1 MQPNRLSPYNLY
13 QQDDFRTSRFVV
25 DLTAAAARPNKNP
38 PVKEKVKDYLFDYFN
53 RTAETKKTPR
63 DWQKLRLQFIAA
75 IILPAKIL
83 YRLIGGL
90 GWLAVSPLQSLKNL
104 FSKSERSFESGE
116 MMPVRVENSIAE
128 PDYQTESRRGF
139 FSYLIFPLTLLI
151 LILPFKAYTYYRS
164 LDEVRARVTDASQ
177 SALEQLVN
185 AGAAAA
191 GLDFNRA
198 VGDFQSADES
208 FAQAQ
213 TELKNI
219 NELLLSLG
227 SLVPLGEAQLAA
239 AGPDILAAGEA
250 GAQMGK
256 NLSQAVARL
265 TELSKTALPLALAE
279 FARYGTEAVN
289 SAGDLNRS
297 IEKVNPDII
306 PLEFRNRFLMMKEQA
321 VLLEGTLAE
330 FIELTKKI
338 SLVLGSEGLKR
349 YLVVFQNNTEARAT
363 GGFLGSYALIDFKD
377 GKLIN
382 LETPGGGTYDTE
394 AGLRERVIAP
404 QPLWLLNPLWHLW
417 DANWWPDWPT
427 SARKIAWFFEKS
439 DGPTVD
445 GVISLTPQVL
455 EKLLIITGPIDLTTD
470 YGVTITAENFLPIIQ
485 EFAEQKPEV
494 TVKPKKI
501 IGALLEK
508 ITADLPAKFYPV
520 ESAAPV
526 EGGGA
531 VFNGVNQEA
540 LLALIKSVEES
551 LNQKQILIYLRDADT
566 AATINRY
573 GWDGRV
579 KETNRD
585 YLLVVNSNIG
595 GGKSDKSIRQTI
607 THRAEIGASGEV
619 IDTVTIKREH
629 TGEKSEKFSGVRNVN
644 WLRVYVPAGSEL
656 LSASGFVPPD
666 AGYFTEPEAGWS
678 SDPDLTAENQAQIDP
693 ASGAK
698 IYTEAGKT
706 VFANWSMIDPGQ
718 TAIITLKYRLPFKLA
733 TLNNTGYLDKILELM
748 VAPEKSY
755 ATYSLLAQKQPGAE
769 NTVINSTLTLD
780 PQSFFSNQPAWRY
793 PAGTTGTNGELWH
806 LNSTLDV
813 DKFIAVILEQKNN

>member
-25 DLTAAAARPNKNP
+25 DLTAAAEARPNKKP

-63 DWQKLRLQFIAA
+63 DWQKLKRQFIAA

-90 GWLAVSPLQSLKNL
+90 GWLAVSPLQLLKNL
-104 FSKSERSFESGE
+104 FSKSDQPFESGE

-128 PDYQTESRRGF
+128 PDCQTESRRGF

-164 LDEVRARVTDASQ
+164 LDEVRARVTGASQ

-198 VGDFQSADES
+198 VGGFQSADES

-213 TELKNI
+213 IELKNI

-297 IEKVNPDII
+297 IKKINPDII

-377 GKLIN
+377 GKLVN

-494 TVKPKKI
+494 TTKPKKI

-508 ITADLPAKFYPV
+508 ITASLP
-520 ESAAPV
+520 EILDQDS
-526 EGGGA
+526 
-531 VFNGVNQEA
+531 
-540 LLALIKSVEES
+540 LLALIKSAEES

-733 TLNNTGYLDKILELM
+733 TLNNTGYLDKIFELM
-748 VAPEKSY
+748 VTPEKSY

-780 PQSFFSNQPAWRY
+780 PGSVFSAQPVWRY
-793 PAGTTGTNGELWH
+793 PAGQPQTPENLLWQVSDN
-806 LNSTLDV
+806 LNL
-813 DKFIAVILEQKNN
+813 DKFWAVILENK

>member
-25 DLTAAAARPNKNP
+25 DLTAAAEARPNKNP

-90 GWLAVSPLQSLKNL
+90 GWLAVSPLQLLKNL

-116 MMPVRVENSIAE
+116 LMPVRVENSIAE
-128 PDYQTESRRGF
+128 PDYPAESRRGF

-164 LDEVRARVTDASQ
+164 LDEVRARVTGASQ

-191 GLDFNRA
+191 GLDFNGA
-198 VGDFQSADES
+198 AGGFQSADES

-213 TELKNI
+213 TELKSI

-297 IEKVNPDII
+297 IKKINPDII
-306 PLEFRNRFLMMKEQA
+306 PQEYRSRFLMMKEQA

-363 GGFLGSYALIDFKD
+363 GGFLGSYALVDFKD
-377 GKLIN
+377 GKLVN

-394 AGLRERVIAP
+394 AGLRARVIAP

-455 EKLLIITGPIDLTTD
+455 EKLLKITGPIDLQAD
-470 YGVTITAENFLPIIQ
+470 YGVTITAENFLPVIQ

-494 TVKPKKI
+494 TTKPKKI

-508 ITADLPAKFYPV
+508 ITASLP
-520 ESAAPV
+520 EILDQDS
-526 EGGGA
+526 
-531 VFNGVNQEA
+531 

-595 GGKSDKSIRQTI
+595 GGKSDKSIRQTVS
-607 THRAEIGASGEV
+607 HRAEIGASGEV

-666 AGYFTEPEAGWS
+666 AGYFTEPEAGWT

-693 ASGAK
+693 ASGAR

-733 TLNNTGYLDKILELM
+733 IENNTGYLDKIFELM

-769 NTVINSTLTLD
+769 NTTINSTLTLD
-780 PQSFFSNQPAWRY
+780 ADSAFSSQPAWRY
-793 PAGTTGTNGELWH
+793 PAAGPPADEKMLWAV
-806 LNSTLDV
+806 NENLDL
-813 DKFIAVILEQKNN
+813 DKFWAVILENR